1 MQFVEQLENDSILI
15 IPKNLKTKVLVY
27 LNDNNIIKSLKIL
40 TFNDLKKGL
49 FFDYGSDAA
58 KETMDYLQVSLD
70 VAKNYL
76 NNLYYITEEKY
87 DNDKLNML
95 LDLKKH
101 LLNKNLLIQDNLF
114 KYLLKSKKKVYVYGF
129 DYINRFNMYIL
140 DKVKE
145 LVDVLIIEK
154 DYKEYSHTVYEF
166 KTMFDE
172 V

>member
-114 KYLLKSKKKVYVYGF
+114 KYLLKSKKKVYFFLSVPY
-129 DYINRFNMYIL
+129 YQC
-140 DKVKE
+140 
-145 LVDVLIIEK
+145 
-154 DYKEYSHTVYEF
+154 TP
-166 KTMFDE
+166 
-172 V
+172 